1 MPESNQEPLAIV
13 GIGCRFPGKANSPE
27 SFWDLLIEGKS
38 GIEEVPD
45 DRWDVDRYYHADSSV
60 PIKMITKWGG
70 FIEDVDKFD
79 ASFFGISPREAQR
92 MDPQQRWLL
101 ELTWEAFED
110 AGEKP
115 MNWRGS
121 ATGVYVGIS
130 SNEYGSIQMM
140 GESDIDVHT
149 NSGST
154 LSIASNRISYLYDL
168 KGPSISVDTACSSA
182 LVAVNLACKSI
193 WSGECDAAFAGGV
206 NALLMP
212 DSSIGFSKASMLSPS
227 GQCFAFDARANGYV
241 RGEGA
246 GMILI
251 KPLARAHK
259 DGDRIYATI
268 RAAVVNQDG
277 NTSSMTVPGKE
288 SQAAMLRQAYAQA
301 GIDPSRVGYMEAH
314 GTGTPVGDPI
324 ETRAL
329 GEVLCEGRSESEK
342 CIIGS
347 VKSNIGHLESGSGIA
362 GLIKAALVLHH
373 RQVPKN
379 LNYETPNPNIPFK
392 DLKLKVPMENMPIPS
407 KGEFLPVSAVNS
419 FGFGGTNAHVVL
431 EAVKNE

>member
-1 MPESNQEPLAIV
+1 
-13 GIGCRFPGKANSPE
+13 
-27 SFWDLLIEGKS
+27 
-38 GIEEVPD
+38 
-45 DRWDVDRYYHADSSV
+45 
-60 PIKMITKWGG
+60 MITKWGG

-288 SQAAMLRQAYAQA
+288 SQAAMQRQAYAQA

-329 GEVLCEGRSESEK
+329 GEVL
-342 CIIGS
+342 
-347 VKSNIGHLESGSGIA
+347 
-362 GLIKAALVLHH
+362 
-373 RQVPKN
+373 
-379 LNYETPNPNIPFK
+379 
-392 DLKLKVPMENMPIPS
+392 
-407 KGEFLPVSAVNS
+407 
-419 FGFGGTNAHVVL
+419 
-431 EAVKNE
+431 

>member
-13 GIGCRFPGKANSPE
+13 GIGCRFPGKANCPE
-27 SFWDLLIEGKS
+27 SFWDLLIQGKS
-38 GIEEVPD
+38 GIQQVPD
-45 DRWDVDRYYHADSSV
+45 DRWDVDRYYHPDSAV

-251 KPLARAHK
+251 KPLARAHQ
-259 DGDRIYATI
+259 DGDRI
-268 RAAVVNQDG
+268 
-277 NTSSMTVPGKE
+277 
-288 SQAAMLRQAYAQA
+288 
-301 GIDPSRVGYMEAH
+301 
-314 GTGTPVGDPI
+314 
-324 ETRAL
+324 
-329 GEVLCEGRSESEK
+329 
-342 CIIGS
+342 
-347 VKSNIGHLESGSGIA
+347 
-362 GLIKAALVLHH
+362 
-373 RQVPKN
+373 
-379 LNYETPNPNIPFK
+379 
-392 DLKLKVPMENMPIPS
+392 
-407 KGEFLPVSAVNS
+407 
-419 FGFGGTNAHVVL
+419 
-431 EAVKNE
+431 

>member
-13 GIGCRFPGKANSPE
+13 GIGCRFPGRANSPE
-27 SFWDLLIEGKS
+27 SFWNLLIEGKS
-38 GIEEVPD
+38 GIQEVPD
-45 DRWDVDRYYHADSSV
+45 DRWDVDRYYHPDSSV

-115 MNWRGS
+115 INWRGS

-168 KGPSISVDTACSSA
+168 KGPSISIDTACSSA

-212 DSSIGFSKASMLSPS
+212 DSSIGFS
-227 GQCFAFDARANGYV
+227 N
-241 RGEGA
+241 
-246 GMILI
+246 
-251 KPLARAHK
+251 
-259 DGDRIYATI
+259 
-268 RAAVVNQDG
+268 
-277 NTSSMTVPGKE
+277 
-288 SQAAMLRQAYAQA
+288 
-301 GIDPSRVGYMEAH
+301 
-314 GTGTPVGDPI
+314 
-324 ETRAL
+324 
-329 GEVLCEGRSESEK
+329 
-342 CIIGS
+342 
-347 VKSNIGHLESGSGIA
+347 
-362 GLIKAALVLHH
+362 
-373 RQVPKN
+373 
-379 LNYETPNPNIPFK
+379 
-392 DLKLKVPMENMPIPS
+392 
-407 KGEFLPVSAVNS
+407 
-419 FGFGGTNAHVVL
+419 
-431 EAVKNE
+431 